1 MKNFRCTQD
10 RNFSKRSQTQVTGP
24 KRCPVDCRLGDRQIS
39 LTTHPPCPGSF
50 QRADAGRTKN
60 RVLSPTSISTRTK
73 RALLLSRKAKE
84 KPNLFTKLRL
94 LPPFKTTGV
103 PSHRNLL
110 LLFIHNAAVA
120 RRRQKIAAISNFWTG
135 GTNRPGRRVNS

>member
-1 MKNFRCTQD
+1 M
-10 RNFSKRSQTQVTGP
+10 
-24 KRCPVDCRLGDRQIS
+24 
-39 LTTHPPCPGSF
+39 GSF

-60 RVLSPTSISTRTK
+60 RILSPTSISTRTK

-110 LLFIHNAAVA
+110 LLFIHKAAVA

-135 GTNRPGRRVNS
+135 GTNRPGRRVNSGYLIFKLLWWCSSIYAGDRQGATVVFCSGKFFISQ